1 MYGKDI
7 VSLSAN
13 QRDYNY
19 EYFITHQK
27 DGSVGS
33 QDVKGNPHFLDHKRH
48 KTGNM
53 MRIWINLPPIGG
65 LIYILRRLVA
75 QTHPNL
81 SYLSFEDLSKPY
93 NELIQKPGYDELKIF
108 RHNSKVDLIADEN
121 LWNNLNKHLRKLD
134 VYSFESARKS
144 FNTTA
149 RILGIE
155 EGIKKTLIGQ
165 TDHSIQ
171 RHYDNYN
178 DPELVG
184 KVQLAHLGIMH
195 HFKVIELYELWLK
208 KLEDLFGAQNDNLY
222 VGASSDIVYMDQYNR
237 LPGILKSDRTEI
249 SKKPF
254 WVDKLMVSK

>member
-7 VSLSAN
+7 VSLSSKN
-13 QRDYNY
+13 KLYNY
-19 EYFITHQK
+19 RAYIDHQS
-27 DGSVGS
+27 DGSTKE
-33 QDVKGNPHFLDHKRH
+33 QMTKGNPYFLDHRRH

-81 SYLSFEDLSKPY
+81 SYLSYEDLSKPY
-93 NELIQKPGYDELKIF
+93 HELVKKPDYDELRIF
-108 RHNSKVDLIADEN
+108 RHDSKVDIKADEN
-121 LWNNLNKHLRKLD
+121 LWNNFNKHLRKLE

-149 RILGIE
+149 RILNVP

-178 DPELVG
+178 DPELLAQ
-184 KVQLAHLGIMH
+184 VQLAHLGIMH
-195 HFKVIELYELWLK
+195 HFKVVELYEFWLK
-208 KLEDLFGAQNDNLY
+208 KLENLFGAQYDDLY
-222 VGASSDIVYMDQYNR
+222 VGLSSDIAYMDQYKR
-237 LPGILKSDRTEI
+237 LRGVLKTDYTQI

-254 WVDKLMVSK
+254 WEDKLMVSK

>member
-1 MYGKDI
+1 MAIFSGEVTIKVRFKDI
-7 VSLSAN
+7 QVAVGYGMTSA
-13 QRDYNY
+13 
-19 EYFITHQK
+19 I
-27 DGSVGS
+27 
-33 QDVKGNPHFLDHKRH
+33 
-48 KTGNM
+48 
-53 MRIWINLPPIGG
+53 I
-65 LIYILRRLVA
+65 
-75 QTHPNL
+75 
-81 SYLSFEDLSKPY
+81 
-93 NELIQKPGYDELKIF
+93 
-108 RHNSKVDLIADEN
+108 
-121 LWNNLNKHLRKLD
+121 KHRCVQRKLD

-222 VGASSDIVYMDQYNR
+222 VGASSDIVYMDHYNR